1 MKWIGF
7 DKSDPEQRKF
17 EFDDS
22 VVLTSDP
29 PQYSVRLLDTND
41 VTSVLCSN
49 VFKLKPVKPFKRTQ
63 QQNNKQKSPP
73 PEMMIPMEEPKL
85 DGFDDDMK
93 NSILDE
99 LKPKWDNDITAPTIQ
114 TISMDNDVGH
124 KTVKTEEKETG
135 ISIDMKLLKEGI
147 NKLDTNHK
155 YEYKTLLVDL
165 EHIETFEETLNKL
178 GEERWEMIDFSITQS
193 ILPNKSR
200 LFCIMKR
207 NK

>member
-7 DKSDPEQRKF
+7 DKNDSEQRKF

-22 VVLTSDP
+22 LLLPSDP
-29 PQYSVRLLDTND
+29 PQYSVRLLDTNEII
-41 VTSVLCSN
+41 SVHCSN
-49 VFKLKPVKPFKRTQ
+49 VFKLKPVKPLKRTQ
-63 QQNNKQKSPP
+63 QQNNKQKTPP
-73 PEMMIPMEEPKL
+73 PEMIIPMEEPKL
-85 DGFDDDMK
+85 DEFDDDMK
-93 NSILDE
+93 NSILNE
-99 LKPKWDNDITAPTIQ
+99 LKPKWNNEITTS
-114 TISMDNDVGH
+114 TISMNNDVEH
-124 KTVKTEEKETG
+124 NPLKTKEKETG
-135 ISIDMKLLKEGI
+135 ISIDMKLLKENI
-147 NKLDTNHK
+147 EKLNTNHK

-178 GEERWEMIDFSITQS
+178 GEEKWEMINFSITQS

>member
-7 DKSDPEQRKF
+7 DKSDSEQRKF

-22 VVLTSDP
+22 VVLTSNP
-29 PQYSVRLLDTND
+29 PQYSVRLLDTNEI
-41 VTSVLCSN
+41 TSVHCSN
-49 VFKLKPVKPFKRTQ
+49 VFKLKPVKPLKRTQ
-63 QQNNKQKSPP
+63 QNNK
-73 PEMMIPMEEPKL
+73 PEVIIPMEEPKL
-85 DGFDDDMK
+85 DEFDDDTK

-99 LKPKWDNDITAPTIQ
+99 LKPKWNNDITTKTIPTL
-114 TISMDNDVGH
+114 SMDNNVEH
-124 KTVKTEEKETG
+124 NTLKTEEKETG
-135 ISIDMKLLKEGI
+135 ISIDMKLLKENIG
-147 NKLDTNHK
+147 KLNTNHK

-178 GEERWEMIDFSITQS
+178 GDERWEMINFSITQS

>member
-7 DKSDPEQRKF
+7 DKSDSEQRKF

-22 VVLTSDP
+22 VVLTSNP
-29 PQYSVRLLDTND
+29 PQYSVRLLDTNEI
-41 VTSVLCSN
+41 TSVHCSN
-49 VFKLKPVKPFKRTQ
+49 VFKLKPVKPLKRTQ
-63 QQNNKQKSPP
+63 QNNK
-73 PEMMIPMEEPKL
+73 PEVIIPMEEPKL
-85 DGFDDDMK
+85 DEFDDDTK

-99 LKPKWDNDITAPTIQ
+99 LKPKWNNDITTKTIP
-114 TISMDNDVGH
+114 TISMDNNVEH
-124 KTVKTEEKETG
+124 NTLKTEEKETG
-135 ISIDMKLLKEGI
+135 ISIDMKLLKENIG
-147 NKLDTNHK
+147 KLNTNHK

-178 GEERWEMIDFSITQS
+178 GDERWEMINFSITQS

>member
-7 DKSDPEQRKF
+7 DKSDSEQRKF

-22 VVLTSDP
+22 NVLTSNP
-29 PQYSVRLLDTND
+29 PQYSVRLLDTNEI
-41 VTSVLCSN
+41 TSVHCSN
-49 VFKLKPVKPFKRTQ
+49 VFKLKPVKPLKRTQ
-63 QQNNKQKSPP
+63 QNNK
-73 PEMMIPMEEPKL
+73 PEVIIPMEEPKL
-85 DGFDDDMK
+85 DEFDDDTK

-99 LKPKWDNDITAPTIQ
+99 LKPKWNNDITTKTIPTL
-114 TISMDNDVGH
+114 SMDNNVEH
-124 KTVKTEEKETG
+124 NTLKIEEKETG
-135 ISIDMKLLKEGI
+135 ISIDMKLLKENIG
-147 NKLDTNHK
+147 KLNTNHK

-178 GEERWEMIDFSITQS
+178 GDERWEMINFSITQS

>member
-7 DKSDPEQRKF
+7 DKSDSEQRKF

-22 VVLTSDP
+22 VVLTSNP
-29 PQYSVRLLDTND
+29 PQYSVRLLDTNEI
-41 VTSVLCSN
+41 TSVHCSN
-49 VFKLKPVKPFKRTQ
+49 VFKLKPVKPLKRTQ
-63 QQNNKQKSPP
+63 QNNK
-73 PEMMIPMEEPKL
+73 PEVIIPMEEPKL
-85 DGFDDDMK
+85 DEFDDDTK

-99 LKPKWDNDITAPTIQ
+99 LKPKWNIDTNTIPIP
-114 TISMDNDVGH
+114 TISMDNNVEH
-124 KTVKTEEKETG
+124 NTLKTEEKETG
-135 ISIDMKLLKEGI
+135 ISIDMKLLKENIG
-147 NKLDTNHK
+147 KLNTNHK

-178 GEERWEMIDFSITQS
+178 GDERWEMINFSITQS

>member
-7 DKSDPEQRKF
+7 DKNDSEQRKF

-22 VVLTSDP
+22 LVLTSDP
-29 PQYSVRLLDTND
+29 PQYSVRLLDTNEI
-41 VTSVLCSN
+41 TSVYCSN
-49 VFKLKPVKPFKRTQ
+49 VFKLKPVKPLKRTQ
-63 QQNNKQKSPP
+63 QQNNKQKTPP

-99 LKPKWDNDITAPTIQ
+99 LKPKWNNDITTS
-114 TISMDNDVGH
+114 TISMNNDVEH
-124 KTVKTEEKETG
+124 NTLKTKGKETG
-135 ISIDMKLLKEGI
+135 ISIDMKLLKENI
-147 NKLDTNHK
+147 EKLNTNHK

-165 EHIETFEETLNKL
+165 ENIETFEETLNKL
-178 GEERWEMIDFSITQS
+178 GEKKWEMINFSITQS

>member
-7 DKSDPEQRKF
+7 DKNDSEQRKF

-22 VVLTSDP
+22 VVLTSNP
-29 PQYSVRLLDTND
+29 PQYSVRLLDTNEI
-41 VTSVLCSN
+41 TSVHCES
-49 VFKLKPVKPFKRTQ
+49 VFKLKPVKPLKRTQ
-63 QQNNKQKSPP
+63 QQNNKQKTPP

-85 DGFDDDMK
+85 DGFDDDTK

-99 LKPKWDNDITAPTIQ
+99 LKPKWNNDITTS
-114 TISMDNDVGH
+114 TISMNNDVEH
-124 KTVKTEEKETG
+124 NTLKTKEKETG
-135 ISIDMKLLKEGI
+135 ISIDMKLLKENI
-147 NKLDTNHK
+147 EKLNTNHK

-165 EHIETFEETLNKL
+165 ENIETFEETLNKL
-178 GEERWEMIDFSITQS
+178 GEKKWEMINFSITQS

>member
-7 DKSDPEQRKF
+7 DKNDSEQRKF

-22 VVLTSDP
+22 LVLTSDP
-29 PQYSVRLLDTND
+29 PQYSVRLLDTNEFI
-41 VTSVLCSN
+41 SVNCSN
-49 VFKLKPVKPFKRTQ
+49 VFKLKPVKPLKRTQ
-63 QQNNKQKSPP
+63 QQNNKQKTPP

-85 DGFDDDMK
+85 DGFDDDTK

-99 LKPKWDNDITAPTIQ
+99 LKPKWNNDITTS
-114 TISMDNDVGH
+114 TISMNNDVEH
-124 KTVKTEEKETG
+124 NTLKTKEKETG
-135 ISIDMKLLKEGI
+135 ISIDMKLLKENI
-147 NKLDTNHK
+147 EKLNTNHK

-165 EHIETFEETLNKL
+165 ENIETFEETLNKL
-178 GEERWEMIDFSITQS
+178 GEKKWEMINFSITQS